1 MAPRNP
7 PVRCG
12 RSPDTVGRIR
22 GRISPAWKTGRD
34 ADREHSRGR
43 DVVDEFKTW
52 FVTEIE
58 WSPAEVSEENDLV
71 EDLGMDSVGAVD
83 LMAAIEDAV
92 GGDVIMPIELLL
104 QITTVRDAYLQYCAL
119 AHLPYESDMPR

>member
-1 MAPRNP
+1 MP
-7 PVRCG
+7 
-12 RSPDTVGRIR
+12 
-22 GRISPAWKTGRD
+22 TGNTR
-34 ADREHSRGR
+34 ADVMSL
-43 DVVDEFKTW
+43 DEFKTW

-58 WSPAEVSEENDLV
+58 WSPAEVSEESDLV

>member
-1 MAPRNP
+1 MP
-7 PVRCG
+7 
-12 RSPDTVGRIR
+12 
-22 GRISPAWKTGRD
+22 TGNTR
-34 ADREHSRGR
+34 ADVMSL
-43 DVVDEFKTW
+43 DEFKTW

-119 AHLPYESDMPR
+119 AHLPYESDMQR

>member
-1 MAPRNP
+1 MTSNDT
-7 PVRCG
+7 
-12 RSPDTVGRIR
+12 RS
-22 GRISPAWKTGRD
+22 
-34 ADREHSRGR
+34 
-43 DVVDEFKTW
+43 DVMTLEEFKAW
-52 FVTEIE
+52 FVSEIE
-58 WSPAEVSEENDLV
+58 WSPPEISEEHELV

-119 AHLPYESDMPR
+119 AHLPYEGAVSR

>member
-1 MAPRNP
+1 MTSNDS
-7 PVRCG
+7 
-12 RSPDTVGRIR
+12 RSEVMTL
-22 GRISPAWKTGRD
+22 
-34 ADREHSRGR
+34 E
-43 DVVDEFKTW
+43 EFKAW
-52 FVTEIE
+52 FVSEIE
-58 WSPAEVSEENDLV
+58 WSPPEISEEHDLV

-119 AHLPYESDMPR
+119 AHLPYEGAVPR

>member
-1 MAPRNP
+1 MAT
-7 PVRCG
+7 
-12 RSPDTVGRIR
+12 D
-22 GRISPAWKTGRD
+22 D
-34 ADREHSRGR
+34 ARTS
-43 DVVDEFKTW
+43 VMTLDEFKAW
-52 FVTEIE
+52 FVSTID
-58 WSPAEVSEENDLV
+58 WSPAEISEEHDLV

-119 AHLPYESDMPR
+119 AHLPYDVATAS

>member
-1 MAPRNP
+1 MSTSNQSAQNNR
-7 PVRCG
+7 
-12 RSPDTVGRIR
+12 T
-22 GRISPAWKTGRD
+22 
-34 ADREHSRGR
+34 
-43 DVVDEFKTW
+43 DVMSLEEFKAW

-58 WSPAEVSEENDLV
+58 WSPAEITEDSDLV

-119 AHLPYESDMPR
+119 AHLPYESELPR

>member
-1 MAPRNP
+1 MSNGNAR
-7 PVRCG
+7 
-12 RSPDTVGRIR
+12 T
-22 GRISPAWKTGRD
+22 
-34 ADREHSRGR
+34 
-43 DVVDEFKTW
+43 DVMSLDEFKAW

-58 WSPAEVSEENDLV
+58 WSPPAISEENDLV

-119 AHLPYESDMPR
+119 AHLPYESDVVR

>member
-1 MAPRNP
+1 MP
-7 PVRCG
+7 
-12 RSPDTVGRIR
+12 
-22 GRISPAWKTGRD
+22 TGNTR
-34 ADREHSRGR
+34 ADVMSL
-43 DVVDEFKTW
+43 DEFKSW

-58 WSPAEVSEENDLV
+58 WSPAEISEESDLV

>member
-1 MAPRNP
+1 MSTSNQSAQ
-7 PVRCG
+7 
-12 RSPDTVGRIR
+12 
-22 GRISPAWKTGRD
+22 KTRT
-34 ADREHSRGR
+34 
-43 DVVDEFKTW
+43 DVMSLEEFKAW

-58 WSPAEVSEENDLV
+58 WSPAEITEDSDLV

-92 GGDVIMPIELLL
+92 GGDVVMPIELLL

-119 AHLPYESDMPR
+119 AHLPYESELPR

>member
-1 MAPRNP
+1 MP
-7 PVRCG
+7 
-12 RSPDTVGRIR
+12 
-22 GRISPAWKTGRD
+22 TGNAR
-34 ADREHSRGR
+34 ADVMSL
-43 DVVDEFKTW
+43 DEFKAW

-119 AHLPYESDMPR
+119 SHLPYESDAP